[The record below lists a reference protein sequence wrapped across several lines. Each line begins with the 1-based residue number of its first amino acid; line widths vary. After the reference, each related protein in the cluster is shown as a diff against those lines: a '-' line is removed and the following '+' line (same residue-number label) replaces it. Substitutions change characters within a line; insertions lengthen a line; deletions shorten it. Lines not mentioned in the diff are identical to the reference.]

1 MRIRPSILLNL
12 LVGLACLP
20 SHVHASDIP
29 ERDSLPVVTET
40 AGSIRFD
47 LYQGYFIVVHGSIG
61 RLKNLNFFLDTG
73 TTPSVVDARIAKSI
87 DLPTE
92 KSISIAVLGGRTEGH
107 EAHLSSIELGP
118 LKRSNLH
125 VITTDL
131 SFFQKFFP
139 VRIDAIVGMD
149 VLGQGPFVIDYS
161 AREIRFGAAP
171 HLPVSV
177 PLRLDQGMAVFEVEI
192 DHTPV
197 HLVFDTGAGSI
208 ILFNRV
214 TPQSPEVKDAALLA
228 PKRIGDFESKQVRLH
243 TLRLGPEEFRRK
255 SALMTGNP
263 KPSQLDYDGLLS
275 PASLGISQVSVDL
288 KGGRMTFTR

>member
-1 MRIRPSILLNL
+1 M
-12 LVGLACLP
+12 
-20 SHVHASDIP
+20 
-29 ERDSLPVVTET
+29 
-40 AGSIRFD
+40 
-47 LYQGYFIVVHGSIG
+47 
-61 RLKNLNFFLDTG
+61 
-73 TTPSVVDARIAKSI
+73 
-87 DLPTE
+87 
-92 KSISIAVLGGRTEGH
+92 
-107 EAHLSSIELGP
+107 
-118 LKRSNLH
+118 
-125 VITTDL
+125 
-131 SFFQKFFP
+131 
-139 VRIDAIVGMD
+139 
-149 VLGQGPFVIDYS
+149 
-161 AREIRFGAAP
+161 
-171 HLPVSV
+171 PVSV

>member
-1 MRIRPSILLNL
+1 MSFDTHEPSRRP
-12 LVGLACLP
+12 AFLP
-20 SHVHASDIP
+20 SHARASDIP
-29 ERDSLPVVTET
+29 ERDSLPVINET

-61 RLKNLNFFLDTG
+61 GLKNLNFFLDTG
-73 TTPSVVDARIAKSI
+73 TTPSVVDARIAKNI
-87 DLPTE
+87 GLPTE
-92 KSISIAVLGGRTEGH
+92 KSIRIAVLGGRAEGQ

-118 LKRSNLH
+118 LKQSNLH

-161 AREIRFGAAP
+161 ARVIRFGPAP
-171 HLPVSV
+171 LLPVSV

-192 DHTPV
+192 DHAPV

-208 ILFNRV
+208 ILFNPV
-214 TPQSPEVKDAALLA
+214 TPRDPEVKDAALLA

-243 TLRLGPEEFRRK
+243 TLRLGPEEFRQK
-255 SALMTGNP
+255 SALMTGSP
-263 KPSQLDYDGLLS
+263 KPSQLDYDGLMS
-275 PASLGISQVSVDL
+275 PAALGISQVSVDL
-288 KGGRMTFTR
+288 KGGRMTFSR